1 MLCIIKNTEEIKRK
15 LTTKQKVSLSVF
27 DVDVNEKKRE
37 LESTFFIEKG
47 KRKDPQIERN

>member
-1 MLCIIKNTEEIKRK
+1 MYNKKHRRNKEE
-15 LTTKQKVSLSVF
+15 TTKQKVSLSVF